1 MADMPELIPE
11 REGEDEEDKEDR
23 MVRNFEK
30 LVDAGF
36 IKLIKKEDGGPGEI
50 EKK

>member
-1 MADMPELIPE
+1 LPELIPE
-11 REGEDEEDKEDR
+11 VEGETDEDKEDR

-36 IKLIKKEDGGPGEI
+36 IKV
-50 EKK
+50 